1 MELRHCVGSS
11 VVLLSAGFGV
21 SMLHDPSPGN
31 ALFPVLSG
39 AILFTVVWIGLEQ
52 YHVPVSPTLFAGNA
66 VLAVCYFVFSYVSFR
81 AMPSRALCVGAFVL
95 LHMVFIYMF
104 VSRICTP
111 MARVHVL
118 PLAEETQNEDIT
130 QIAIEVPTQ
139 TVLVID

>member
-1 MELRHCVGSS
+1 MERHCVGSS
-11 VVLLSAGFGV
+11 VVLLSAGFGM

-39 AILFTVVWIGLEQ
+39 GILFTVVWIGLEQ

-66 VLAVCYFVFSYVSFR
+66 MLAVCYFVFSYVYFR

-111 MARVHVL
+111 KAQVHVF
-118 PLAEETQNEDIT
+118 PMAQETQNDIT
-130 QIAIEVPTQ
+130 QIAIEVPMQ
-139 TVLVID
+139 TVHVID